1 MRGQLNLNETKSN
14 IRSIRFYDKVGEIIE
29 GFDGDNFN
37 DKFNNLVLYC
47 FEQVP
52 MTERSLEIVESRI
65 KDKRGEYGKL
75 CNQLNELETVIRR
88 LNDLNL
94 LAKTLSE
101 QVKKIVETK
110 V

>member
-14 IRSIRFYDKVGEIIE
+14 IRSIRFYDKVGEVIE
-29 GFDGDNFN
+29 GFDGDSFN

-52 MTERSLEIVESRI
+52 MTEGVLKDLEKLIQ
-65 KDKRGEYGKL
+65 KKRGDYGEL
-75 CNQLNELETVIRR
+75 CKQLNELETVIRR
-88 LNDLNL
+88 LNDVNL